1 MNGKIFTLRNLYQS
15 GTEKLEKA
23 GIREAKLDAW
33 YLLEYKT
40 GISRA
45 VFLADPDREVEEE
58 KAESYQKDICTRAR
72 RIPLQHIT
80 GSQEFM
86 GYEFLV
92 NEHVLIPRQ
101 DTENLVEE
109 ALKVIRP
116 DMHVLDMCTG
126 SGCIPISLLKYA
138 AERKHITGVKAVGAD
153 ISADA
158 LEVAKKNAQRLKVP
172 VIWVQSDIFENVSES
187 FDLIVSNP
195 PYIRT
200 EVIQGLEDE
209 VKLHDPWIALDG
221 HEDGLYFYR
230 RIVSESISHL
240 NDGAWLMFEIGH
252 DQAEDV
258 SKLMKNAGFCNRK
271 FFIIV
276 IFYHYGVIK
285 QLFEYKMKQSDS
297 KLAF

>member
-1 MNGKIFTLRNLYQS
+1 M
-15 GTEKLEKA
+15 
-23 GIREAKLDAW
+23 
-33 YLLEYKT
+33 
-40 GISRA
+40 
-45 VFLADPDREVEEE
+45 
-58 KAESYQKDICTRAR
+58 
-72 RIPLQHIT
+72 
-80 GSQEFM
+80 
-86 GYEFLV
+86 
-92 NEHVLIPRQ
+92 
-101 DTENLVEE
+101 EE

-126 SGCIPISLLKYA
+126 SGCILISLLKYA
-138 AERKHITGVKAVGAD
+138 AERKHITGGEAVGAD

-172 VIWVQSDIFENVSES
+172 IIWVQSDIFENVSES

-258 SKLMKNAGFCNRK
+258 SKLMKNAGFCNIYVKKDLAGLDRVVCGMYNK
-271 FFIIV
+271 RV
-276 IFYHYGVIK
+276 V
-285 QLFEYKMKQSDS
+285 ENSSRTKM
-297 KLAF
+297 

>member
-1 MNGKIFTLRNLYQS
+1 MKQRIL
-15 GTEKLEKA
+15 KLQRIYKEGSA
-23 GIREAKLDAW
+23 YLESRQIPDAQIDAW
-33 YLLEYKT
+33 YLLEYVT

-45 VFLADPDREVEEE
+45 SYYGNPEKNISEEE
-58 KAESYQKDICTRAR
+58 AKRYWEYLEKRAR

-116 DMHVLDMCTG
+116 DMYVLDMCTG
-126 SGCIPISLLKYA
+126 SGCILISLLKYA

-258 SKLMKNAGFCNRK
+258 SKLMKNAGFCNICEKGSGRT
-271 FFIIV
+271 
-276 IFYHYGVIK
+276 
-285 QLFEYKMKQSDS
+285 
-297 KLAF
+297 

>member
-1 MNGKIFTLRNLYQS
+1 M
-15 GTEKLEKA
+15 
-23 GIREAKLDAW
+23 
-33 YLLEYKT
+33 
-40 GISRA
+40 
-45 VFLADPDREVEEE
+45 
-58 KAESYQKDICTRAR
+58 
-72 RIPLQHIT
+72 
-80 GSQEFM
+80 
-86 GYEFLV
+86 
-92 NEHVLIPRQ
+92 
-101 DTENLVEE
+101 
-109 ALKVIRP
+109 
-116 DMHVLDMCTG
+116 
-126 SGCIPISLLKYA
+126 
-138 AERKHITGVKAVGAD
+138 
-153 ISADA
+153 
-158 LEVAKKNAQRLKVP
+158 
-172 VIWVQSDIFENVSES
+172 
-187 FDLIVSNP
+187 SNP

-285 QLFEYKMKQSDS
+285 QLFEYKMKQGDS

>member
-1 MNGKIFTLRNLYQS
+1 MDLQTAWKEKSEELRL
-15 GTEKLEKA
+15 A
-23 GIREAKLDAW
+23 GVPESKLDAW
-33 YLLEYKT
+33 YLLEYVT
-40 GISRA
+40 GVSKA
-45 VFLADPDREVEEE
+45 GYLTDPGKALTETQEKQFLELTE
-58 KAESYQKDICTRAR
+58 KRKQ
-72 RIPLQHIT
+72 RIPLQHLT
-80 GSQEFM
+80 GVQEFM

-126 SGCIPISLLKYA
+126 SGCILISLLKYA

-258 SKLMKNAGFCNRK
+258 SKLMKNAGFCNIYVKKDLAGLDRVVCGMYNK
-271 FFIIV
+271 RV
-276 IFYHYGVIK
+276 V
-285 QLFEYKMKQSDS
+285 ENSSRTKM
-297 KLAF
+297 

>member
-1 MNGKIFTLRNLYQS
+1 
-15 GTEKLEKA
+15 
-23 GIREAKLDAW
+23 
-33 YLLEYKT
+33 
-40 GISRA
+40 
-45 VFLADPDREVEEE
+45 
-58 KAESYQKDICTRAR
+58 
-72 RIPLQHIT
+72 
-80 GSQEFM
+80 M

-126 SGCIPISLLKYA
+126 SGCILISLLKYA
-138 AERKHITGVKAVGAD
+138 AERKHITGGEAVGAD

-172 VIWVQSDIFENVSES
+172 IIWVQSDIFENVSES

-258 SKLMKNAGFCNRK
+258 SKLMKNAGFCNIYVKKDLAGLDRVVCGMYNK
-271 FFIIV
+271 RV
-276 IFYHYGVIK
+276 V
-285 QLFEYKMKQSDS
+285 ENSSRTKM
-297 KLAF
+297 

>member
-1 MNGKIFTLRNLYQS
+1 M
-15 GTEKLEKA
+15 
-23 GIREAKLDAW
+23 
-33 YLLEYKT
+33 
-40 GISRA
+40 
-45 VFLADPDREVEEE
+45 
-58 KAESYQKDICTRAR
+58 
-72 RIPLQHIT
+72 
-80 GSQEFM
+80 
-86 GYEFLV
+86 
-92 NEHVLIPRQ
+92 
-101 DTENLVEE
+101 
-109 ALKVIRP
+109 
-116 DMHVLDMCTG
+116 LDMCTG
-126 SGCIPISLLKYA
+126 SGCILISLLKYA

-258 SKLMKNAGFCNRK
+258 SKLMKNAGFCNIYVKKDLAGLDRVVCGMYNK
-271 FFIIV
+271 RV
-276 IFYHYGVIK
+276 V
-285 QLFEYKMKQSDS
+285 ENSSRTKM
-297 KLAF
+297 

>member
-1 MNGKIFTLRNLYQS
+1 MNGKIFNLEELFRS
-15 GTEKLEKA
+15 GKERL
-23 GIREAKLDAW
+23 REAKIEEADLDAW
-33 YLLEYKT
+33 YLLEYITGVTKT
-40 GISRA
+40 AYYGNPKADVPEEQAEEYEVALAKRA
-45 VFLADPDREVEEE
+45 EH
-58 KAESYQKDICTRAR
+58 
-72 RIPLQHIT
+72 IPLQHIT
-80 GSQEFM
+80 GRQYFM

-126 SGCIPISLLKYA
+126 SGCILISLLKYA
-138 AERKHITGVKAVGAD
+138 AERKHITGGKAVGAD

-258 SKLMKNAGFCNRK
+258 SKLMKNAGFCNIYVKKDLAGLDRVVCGMYNK
-271 FFIIV
+271 RV
-276 IFYHYGVIK
+276 V
-285 QLFEYKMKQSDS
+285 ENSSRTKM
-297 KLAF
+297 

>member
-1 MNGKIFTLRNLYQS
+1 MEVLVRDIIKKAE
-15 GTEKLEKA
+15 EKLKEAGVVDFAVDSWLLAEFVFKINRTGFYMDPMMTVSKERA
-23 GIREAKLDAW
+23 DKYMELVGIRASK
-33 YLLEYKT
+33 
-40 GISRA
+40 
-45 VFLADPDREVEEE
+45 
-58 KAESYQKDICTRAR
+58 
-72 RIPLQHIT
+72 IPLQHIT

-126 SGCIPISLLKYA
+126 SGCILISLLKYA
-138 AERKHITGVKAVGAD
+138 AERKHITGGKAVGAD

-240 NDGAWLMFEIGH
+240 NAGAWLMFELGH

-258 SKLMKNAGFCNRK
+258 SKLMKNAGFSNIYVKKDLAGLDRVVCGMYNKR
-271 FFIIV
+271 V
-276 IFYHYGVIK
+276 V
-285 QLFEYKMKQSDS
+285 ENSSRTKM
-297 KLAF
+297 

>member
-1 MNGKIFTLRNLYQS
+1 M
-15 GTEKLEKA
+15 
-23 GIREAKLDAW
+23 
-33 YLLEYKT
+33 
-40 GISRA
+40 
-45 VFLADPDREVEEE
+45 
-58 KAESYQKDICTRAR
+58 
-72 RIPLQHIT
+72 
-80 GSQEFM
+80 
-86 GYEFLV
+86 
-92 NEHVLIPRQ
+92 
-101 DTENLVEE
+101 
-109 ALKVIRP
+109 
-116 DMHVLDMCTG
+116 
-126 SGCIPISLLKYA
+126 
-138 AERKHITGVKAVGAD
+138 VGAD

-258 SKLMKNAGFCNRK
+258 SKLMKNAGFCNIYVKKDLAGLDRVVCGMYNK
-271 FFIIV
+271 RV
-276 IFYHYGVIK
+276 V
-285 QLFEYKMKQSDS
+285 ENSSRTKM
-297 KLAF
+297 

>member
-1 MNGKIFTLRNLYQS
+1 MTLRELLAEGEHVLQ
-15 GTEKLEKA
+15 TA
-23 GIREAKLDAW
+23 GIEDWKMDAW
-33 YLLEYKT
+33 YLLEETLEVTRTRYLVDSGK
-40 GISRA
+40 A
-45 VFLADPDREVEEE
+45 VSEEE
-58 KAESYQKDICTRAR
+58 KTRYLEQIDKRASH
-72 RIPLQHIT
+72 IPLQHLT
-80 GSQEFM
+80 GHQEFM
-86 GYEFLV
+86 GLDFQVSEDVLV
-92 NEHVLIPRQ
+92 PRQ
-101 DTENLVEE
+101 DTEVLVEE

-258 SKLMKNAGFCNRK
+258 SKLMKNAGFCNIYVKKDLAGLDRVVCGMYNK
-271 FFIIV
+271 RV
-276 IFYHYGVIK
+276 V
-285 QLFEYKMKQSDS
+285 ENSSRTKM
-297 KLAF
+297 

>member
-1 MNGKIFTLRNLYQS
+1 MKQRTL
-15 GTEKLEKA
+15 KLQRIYKEGSA
-23 GIREAKLDAW
+23 YLESRQIPDAQIDAW
-33 YLLEYKT
+33 YLLEYVT

-45 VFLADPDREVEEE
+45 SYYGNPEKNISEEE
-58 KAESYQKDICTRAR
+58 AKRYWEYLEKRAR

-126 SGCIPISLLKYA
+126 SGCILISLLKYA
-138 AERKHITGVKAVGAD
+138 AERKHITGGEAVGAD

-172 VIWVQSDIFENVSES
+172 IIWVQSDIFENVSES

-258 SKLMKNAGFCNRK
+258 SKLMKNEGFCNIYVKKDLAGLDRVVCGMYNK
-271 FFIIV
+271 RV
-276 IFYHYGVIK
+276 V
-285 QLFEYKMKQSDS
+285 ENSSRTKM
-297 KLAF
+297 